1 MRWVFQCFEG
11 IELLHIRYGPDAAS
25 ITSLI
30 LRLTPLHQQILAL
43 LGPTYEQVYE
53 SSN

>member
-1 MRWVFQCFEG
+1 MFFGDWEKTESGNTYEAVEQVG
-11 IELLHIRYGPDAAS
+11 AV
-25 ITSLI
+25 TSLI

-43 LGPTYEQVYE
+43 LGPTFEQLYE

>member
-1 MRWVFQCFEG
+1 VQ
-11 IELLHIRYGPDAAS
+11 IELLPIRHGPESAT
-25 ITSLI
+25 TSLI

-43 LGPTYEQVYE
+43 LGPTYEHLYE